1 MSVVCAALAVNAGAA
16 ESIPD
21 ACRLLSRAEI
31 QGAIGGTAT
40 GFEHATTFRDGSTSI
55 CQGSVG
61 GATITVRDSIES
73 KQDNASER
81 TIAQMMSSSGGDVET
96 ATTGAVTC
104 TTTVPSQSMMEYGF
118 DSICKIGQ
126 DGREVAVQ
134 ASTRDRKAMV
144 PVKALRQLVT
154 LAGNRF
160 GRDGH

>member
-73 KQDNASER
+73 KQDNANER
-81 TIAQMMSSSGGDVET
+81 TIAQMMTTRSARSVRTVAKSRYRRVHAT
-96 ATTGAVTC
+96 AKRWC
-104 TTTVPSQSMMEYGF
+104 
-118 DSICKIGQ
+118 
-126 DGREVAVQ
+126 R
-134 ASTRDRKAMV
+134 
-144 PVKALRQLVT
+144 
-154 LAGNRF
+154 
-160 GRDGH
+160 